1 MVSQGFFSGSADR
14 DKRVSGSSD
23 VKTAGIKT
31 FLQKKVDQQLN
42 KMTKEGKTPFGT
54 SIGGS
59 AVGDEGLGRFGNT
72 SRETSFVSPSGN
84 EVGQIASSD
93 LSGLRVESPSVQLA
107 NVKSYTD
114 QTYTPSY
121 PGDDYKDALKKSYR
135 DDRSEEEKNRDAIK
149 NFFTRED
156 KGVFKNK
163 DEFDRKMTTYYTD
176 KDGNPAAV
184 NAFGEK
190 VNYDTAKIK
199 RYIATDAK
207 EDYQNKQQQ
216 SAKQKLDQGL
226 AALQEQ
232 NQRVDDFNYYKRNLT
247 FNEKGEADPTNK
259 YVLTAPEMRERM
271 KDLDRNESM
280 DKYGI
285 IRPYKEQEKINRINE
300 AERNRL
306 QKAKEPTENKS
317 ILQRVGD
324 FVGGT
329 FNALTGTQAA
339 YGDTLQAQGIN
350 TDPGVVSNMNTIT
363 AGDTSFSSYVRGA
376 KEGQERGNTGLAEAR
391 KIANRNP
398 NVSIVGGRAVAAN
411 DSGKARA
418 QAAAVNRKIQGKTI
432 SQVNADNGK
441 SMQDRA
447 RKRNKAFKK
456 SRQQKKKS
464 DGGQGFGGPK
474 SSPSTSRSRGGI
486 SRSTSRGQG
495 GGPSSRS
502 RGGTSRGSSRS
513 GTRSS
518 SSRGQGSRSRSTSR
532 SKGGVSRG
540 SRRGR
545 TGRGGRRGGR
555 RCDIRCKIDISPLIN
570 NNLVRDD
577 LAELAYF
584 VQEIR

>member
-1 MVSQGFFSGSADR
+1 MASQGFFSGSESAEKRRFAGEKENKVAAVYPKKDPIDR
-14 DKRVSGSSD
+14 MIESLERKNKQLGP
-23 VKTAGIKT
+23 G
-31 FLQKKVDQQLN
+31 FPKVDDDDPYN
-42 KMTKEGKTPFGT
+42 F
-54 SIGGS
+54 
-59 AVGDEGLGRFGNT
+59 
-72 SRETSFVSPSGN
+72 SRGHRTSFVSPSGD
-84 EVGQIASSD
+84 EVAQIASSD

-135 DDRSEEEKNRDAIK
+135 DDRSEEEKDRDTIK
-149 NFFTRED
+149 NFFTRKD
-156 KGVFKNK
+156 GGVFKDK

-176 KDGNPAAV
+176 KDGKPSAV

-190 VNYDTAKIK
+190 VDYDTAKIK

-207 EDYQNKQQQ
+207 EKYQAQQ
-216 SAKQKLDQGL
+216 KTKLDQGL
-226 AALQEQ
+226 NKLQEM
-232 NQRVDDFNYYKRNLT
+232 NQKVDDFNYYKRNLT

-259 YVLTAPEMRERM
+259 YVLTAPEMRERI
-271 KDLDRNESM
+271 KGLNVNESV

-306 QKAKEPTENKS
+306 QQAKEPTENKS

-324 FVGGT
+324 FVGGA

-350 TDPGVVSNMNTIT
+350 TDPGVVSNMNTVT

-432 SQVNADNGK
+432 SQVNADNRK

-447 RKRNKAFKK
+447 RKRNEAFKK

-513 GTRSS
+513 GARSS
-518 SSRGQGSRSRSTSR
+518 SSRGQGGGKASR

>member
-1 MVSQGFFSGSADR
+1 
-14 DKRVSGSSD
+14 
-23 VKTAGIKT
+23 
-31 FLQKKVDQQLN
+31 
-42 KMTKEGKTPFGT
+42 
-54 SIGGS
+54 
-59 AVGDEGLGRFGNT
+59 
-72 SRETSFVSPSGN
+72 
-84 EVGQIASSD
+84 IASSD

-135 DDRSEEEKNRDAIK
+135 DDRSEEEKNRDTIK

-156 KGVFKNK
+156 GGVFKDK

-176 KDGNPAAV
+176 KDGNPAAED
-184 NAFGEK
+184 AFGERI
-190 VNYDTAKIK
+190 YDTAKIK

-207 EDYQNKQQQ
+207 ENYQNKQQKI
-216 SAKQKLDQGL
+216 AKQKLDQGL
-226 AALQEQ
+226 NKLQEM
-232 NQRVDDFNYYKRNLT
+232 NQRVDDFNYYKRNLD
-247 FNEKGEADPTNK
+247 FNKKGEPDPANK

-306 QKAKEPTENKS
+306 QQAKESTENKS

-329 FNALTGTQAA
+329 FNALTGTQPA

-350 TDPGVVSNMNTIT
+350 TDPGVVSNLNTVT

-391 KIANRNP
+391 QIANRNP

-411 DSGKARA
+411 DSGTARA

-432 SQVNADNGK
+432 SQVNADNKK

-447 RKRNKAFKK
+447 RKRNEAFKK

-464 DGGQGFGGPK
+464 DSGQGFGGPK

-502 RGGTSRGSSRS
+502 RGGVSRGGTSRGSSRS
-513 GTRSS
+513 GTR
-518 SSRGQGSRSRSTSR
+518 
-532 SKGGVSRG
+532 
-540 SRRGR
+540 
-545 TGRGGRRGGR
+545 
-555 RCDIRCKIDISPLIN
+555 
-570 NNLVRDD
+570 
-577 LAELAYF
+577 
-584 VQEIR
+584 